1 MLNPD
6 GIVSKSYSAEYQL
19 VPLCLALRQRPGR
32 EDAPSL
38 AEIGLPPLL
47 PGDTAVFLGLSNF
60 GSVVKVLPNQGQGVD
75 EGGKRVD
82 VATGVQPL
90 PSQIAVLPLRRCMPH
105 GLLVCRCGCR

>member
-6 GIVSKSYSAEYQL
+6 GTVSKSYSAEYQL

-47 PGDTAVFLGLSNF
+47 PGDTAVFLGLSNL
-60 GSVVKVLPNQGQGVD
+60 GRLAEVLPNQGQGVD
-75 EGGKRVD
+75 EGGKRVG
-82 VATGVQPL
+82 VATGVWFLSSQIVDL
-90 PSQIAVLPLRRCMPH
+90 PSRRCAPQE
-105 GLLVCRCGCR
+105 LLVCRCGFR